1 MSFSW
6 AGYKGIALVM
16 TEQEFLDFCSVYEQK
31 QRVEIHISM
40 EEIGEIPF
48 TAGNGSGEV
57 FYLSK
62 IGEDCCEGMTLVPFF
77 NRDGSFNELVI
88 DEDGNRVREC
98 QYRLFDGDCYVLFS
112 VKQADDYFKNPS
124 AWYASYEELRQE
136 FQDRLSAYLPETFDW
151 NNHIGTF
158 SYAGFA

>member
-77 NRDGSFNELVI
+77 NRDGSF
-88 DEDGNRVREC
+88 
-98 QYRLFDGDCYVLFS
+98 
-112 VKQADDYFKNPS
+112 
-124 AWYASYEELRQE
+124 YEELRQE